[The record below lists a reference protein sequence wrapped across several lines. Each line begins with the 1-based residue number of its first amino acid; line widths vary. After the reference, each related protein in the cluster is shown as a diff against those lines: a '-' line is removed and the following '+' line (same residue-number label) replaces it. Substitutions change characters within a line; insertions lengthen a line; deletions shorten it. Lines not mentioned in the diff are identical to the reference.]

1 MLISL
6 ESINVARDIIDF
18 IFVSNEDSDSKPIK
32 YYLSIEEWMKDHM
45 TIFMN
50 ITDPLRVSQGKI
62 SDKLILVIKNKDY
75 FTSALTGD
83 SVEEINSKSEVPF
96 AVPRQLPKTISEEE
110 MQS

>member
-1 MLISL
+1 LVSFNQELIVPNFEDTSGRRMLISL

-32 YYLSIEEWMKDHM
+32 YYLSIEEWKRDHM

-62 SDKLILVIKNKDY
+62 SDKLILVIKN
-75 FTSALTGD
+75 
-83 SVEEINSKSEVPF
+83 
-96 AVPRQLPKTISEEE
+96 
-110 MQS
+110 